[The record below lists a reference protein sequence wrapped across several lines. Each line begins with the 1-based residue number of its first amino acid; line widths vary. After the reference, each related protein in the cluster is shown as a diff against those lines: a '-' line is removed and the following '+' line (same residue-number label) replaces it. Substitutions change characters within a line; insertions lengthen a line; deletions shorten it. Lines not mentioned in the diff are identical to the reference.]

1 MLQPNKKYKKSQY
14 NFTGCVTGLCK
25 DLAEENKT
33 NESSFRKKNNLY
45 GDAWSMQPYGDKIDI
60 SKGYSNLKIG
70 DVINLSR
77 AVLPGDAKKN
87 IPSANQHVGRVSKI
101 VDGVPY
107 IKHYVAS
114 GADRK
119 YYEEPINNISQFKEY
134 KPTAALRLDSYKNI
148 KPNKP
153 NLKFDKNY
161 TPNNIELDMLKG
173 DKDRASL
180 QKKLSLTNEEYD
192 RLSKMSY
199 GVMGAETD
207 NGRSMR
213 SLYRMAVPDFIQK
226 GIKVAGDVLKNRD
239 TYDENIN
246 NLSQGYGSIK
256 ESSLHGI
263 SDNNPNYTKRTGL
276 TANQRIRKGDYKD
289 LERTNNYLH
298 GAMSSIGV
306 NPDNMENGANSYKG
320 TLANLAFLKKRF
332 PNASDTELL
341 KRYTGKSDI
350 TEYKKK
356 YDSYI
361 NNIDGKSNNNK
372 QYDWKEDVIG
382 TLSDAANKYYDTTK
396 NIKDAVVSTARDYI
410 PGPLAIKAMLGDALG
425 GKAPITNKTLSA
437 AENKAM
443 EKVANR
449 VVKNKKNNTDY
460 QSYFPNLNAKEAS
473 AVSGGN
479 TNKSFN
485 TIFNMLT
492 PQGQLQNTLGQ
503 SSVKQKG
510 KNVIVSDTYDFNDQG
525 KSFGILDDIQKRG
538 LSPYN
543 VARAIGRNV
552 GSMDGQGAPVKLV
565 YKNTN
570 RRADGG
576 YMNNGINPKF
586 NDYLNVTQYALG
598 GYTNPGDPSK
608 FILGPNTNPM
618 IIPSQ
623 GSYPLSYRDRGD
635 RDADGVLF
643 TQSKQVSR
651 VDANGKPLTRNQIA
665 ENQKMWN
672 MQKEAYGPQQQAFNV
687 WKNNEENTMRGGYNP
702 QEYYNMVAKFNSQPD
717 VQLDGLM
724 INEANKRGASKGS
737 CSTGQSNRGESLR
750 DNRAYGGWLDKYDD
764 SNQYAEGG
772 KLDTSTKSWQDQ
784 QLAMKAER
792 DQKLKNLLINRP
804 QFKKTTLNDQVAEKL
819 RQDRI
824 VTTAKDATAVRNYNN
839 ADKHSNIAR
848 NKTDKEIIA
857 ERNANIA
864 KANNAKLN
872 QWSTDIINPAT
883 WTRQNVA
890 DAAAGLGDKARLFPN
905 DAHSFVD
912 EYLNPGVMI
921 GNMGKSLGEAPLQA
935 KQSNSYLPYLTA
947 IGAPL
952 VAGAI
957 GGIGAK
963 STGQFV
969 NNMVNPLAG
978 LEYNPKLFTKLNSE
992 LDNMTLN
999 KINNY
1004 MSKRTP
1010 SQSLKRELEPYVSR
1024 VGEPNISREEEVF
1037 RNVMGPE
1044 YRGAKELENTKFFD
1058 QQGNLI
1064 QNPELNSN
1072 SQISENIFGGTSLS
1086 DKEKQMY
1093 KWFENQSRFDKLP
1106 KTENKKSLS
1115 VLEDFKTRIETPE
1128 GKRRLK
1134 ELGIS
1139 DSEAKEL
1146 HNIKIVED
1154 PNTFG
1159 YYLGEK
1165 NAIAMNPNHP
1175 LPRKVVRHEIEHGV
1189 QAANTSSR
1197 VRKLSND
1204 LENFKYLF
1212 RPKKAAAAKYEA
1224 LKPTSEIDDMLSGLE
1239 LRKEGTP
1246 GKTWSNS
1253 ADDKPINISEYKP
1266 KILDKQNATDY
1277 FLTGSSGKEKSA
1289 FLSEVQQYMMDKG
1302 SIPKTSY
1309 VEITP
1314 QMVKETFM
1322 DAMFDEAGGGKYLRI
1337 FNIMKPTQKN
1347 YELIAKSLNKMLT
1360 VAPYVV
1366 PTAIGINSLK
1376 QNREGGYLNQKQ
1388 SSTNSWL
1395 NKYE

>member
-45 GDAWSMQPYGDKIDI
+45 GDAWSMQPYGDNIDI

-70 DVINLSR
+70 DVIHLSR
-77 AVLPGDAKKN
+77 AALPGDAKKN

-134 KPTAALRLDSYKNI
+134 KPTTALRLDSYKDI

-263 SDNNPNYTKRTGL
+263 SDNNPNYTKKTGL

-341 KRYTGKSDI
+341 KKYTGKSDI
-350 TEYKKK
+350 GEYKKK

-372 QYDWKEDVIG
+372 QYDWKQDVIG

-425 GKAPITNKTLSA
+425 GKAPITNKTLSS

-449 VVKNKKNNTDY
+449 VIKNNKNNTDY
-460 QSYFPNLNAKEAS
+460 QSYFPNLSAKEAS

-510 KNVIVSDTYDFNDQG
+510 KNVVVSDTYDFNDQG

-538 LSPYN
+538 LNPYN

-570 RRADGG
+570 KRADGG

-586 NDYLNVTQYALG
+586 NNYLNNGQHAFG
-598 GYTNPGDPSK
+598 GYVNPGDPSK
-608 FILGPNTNPM
+608 FILGPNANPT

-635 RDADGVLF
+635 RDVDGVLF

-672 MQKEAYGPQQQAFNV
+672 MQKEAYSPQQQAFNT

-702 QEYYNMVAKFNSQPD
+702 QEYYDMVAKFNSQPD
-717 VQLDGLM
+717 VQLDGLN
-724 INEANKRGASKGS
+724 IKENYKRGETKGS
-737 CSTGQSNRGESLR
+737 CSTGQANRGESLR

-764 SNQYAEGG
+764 SSQYAEGG
-772 KLDTSTKSWQDQ
+772 ELNTSTKSWQDQ
-784 QLAMKAER
+784 QLAMKTER

-857 ERNANIA
+857 ERNANIT
-864 KANNAKLN
+864 KGNNAKLN
-872 QWSTDIINPAT
+872 QWSTDIVNPAT

-935 KQSNSYLPYLTA
+935 KQSNSYLPYVTS

-952 VAGAI
+952 VAGAL

-969 NNMVNPLAG
+969 NNMINPLAG
-978 LEYNPKLFTKLNSE
+978 L
-992 LDNMTLN
+992 
-999 KINNY
+999 
-1004 MSKRTP
+1004 
-1010 SQSLKRELEPYVSR
+1010 
-1024 VGEPNISREEEVF
+1024 
-1037 RNVMGPE
+1037 
-1044 YRGAKELENTKFFD
+1044 
-1058 QQGNLI
+1058 
-1064 QNPELNSN
+1064 NPELIKNIPSAFNIKGKLAKGLSN
-1072 SQISENIFGGTSLS
+1072 FEKSNFWKAFDEHTNGLERGLNDQRPFFEKFPITSSQKAKVYAKQDEALKEGKQFLMDWHYGDSQELNPDIVKKMQELDPSFSMDKLNNTSLS
-1086 DKEKQMY
+1086 NTLPGPDMNPFHYKNDMLISTRRNILKNENISDEAKQYILDNRNSIGGVNMGNTNESITLRNQGLYHYPPSKIKEVVVHEGGHTAEKLGNPIAGYDANTNVITPSSIPFDNIKTFDEDFTDYYTANPNTEVGKLFKEAMVETTPHVKDASGNITKRGY
-1093 KWFENQSRFDKLP
+1093 KW
-1106 KTENKKSLS
+1106 
-1115 VLEDFKTRIETPE
+1115 
-1128 GKRRLK
+1128 
-1134 ELGIS
+1134 
-1139 DSEAKEL
+1139 EASPGEL
-1146 HNIKIVED
+1146 HAELLAARSNLVDEYVKQ
-1154 PNTFG
+1154 G
-1159 YYLGEK
+1159 YNLDKKDIISQIRNDVTDEQIDWMIHTK
-1165 NAIAMNPNHP
+1165 HLNRFFKETTSPE
-1175 LPRKVVRHEIEHGV
+1175 LKRKVIRMLYAGV
-1189 QAANTSSR
+1189 PAAVGLNAVTNT
-1197 VRKLSND
+1197 
-1204 LENFKYLF
+1204 
-1212 RPKKAAAAKYEA
+1212 
-1224 LKPTSEIDDMLSGLE
+1224 TSQH
-1239 LRKEGTP
+1239 R
-1246 GKTWSNS
+1246 
-1253 ADDKPINISEYKP
+1253 
-1266 KILDKQNATDY
+1266 Q
-1277 FLTGSSGKEKSA
+1277 
-1289 FLSEVQQYMMDKG
+1289 
-1302 SIPKTSY
+1302 
-1309 VEITP
+1309 
-1314 QMVKETFM
+1314 
-1322 DAMFDEAGGGKYLRI
+1322 
-1337 FNIMKPTQKN
+1337 
-1347 YELIAKSLNKMLT
+1347 
-1360 VAPYVV
+1360 
-1366 PTAIGINSLK
+1366 
-1376 QNREGGYLNQKQ
+1376 GGYLNQKQ

>member
-33 NESSFRKKNNLY
+33 SESAFRKKNNLY
-45 GDAWSMQPYGDKIDI
+45 GDAWSMQAYGDNVDI

-77 AVLPGDAKKN
+77 AALPGDAKKN
-87 IPSANQHVGRVSKI
+87 IPSSNQHVGRVSKI

-134 KPTAALRLDSYKNI
+134 KPTTALRLDSYKDI
-148 KPNKP
+148 KPNKS

-226 GIKVAGDVLKNRD
+226 GIKVAGDVLRNRD

-256 ESSLHGI
+256 ESSLHGV
-263 SDNNPNYTKRTGL
+263 SDNNPNYTKKTGL

-289 LERTNNYLH
+289 IERTNNYLH
-298 GAMSSIGV
+298 SAMSSIGV

-341 KRYTGKSDI
+341 KKYTGKSNI
-350 TEYKKK
+350 GEYKKK
-356 YDSYI
+356 YDSYV
-361 NNIDGKSNNNK
+361 NNIDGKSDNNK
-372 QYDWKEDVIG
+372 QYDWKENVIG

-410 PGPLAIKAMLGDALG
+410 PAPLAIKAMIGDALG
-425 GKAPITNKTLSA
+425 GKAPITNKTLSF

-460 QSYFPNLNAKEAS
+460 ESYFPNLSAKEAS

-510 KNVIVSDTYDFNDQG
+510 KNVVVSDTYDFNDQG
-525 KSFGILDDIQKRG
+525 KSFGIFDDIQKRG
-538 LSPYN
+538 MSPYN

-570 RRADGG
+570 KRADGG

-586 NDYLNVTQYALG
+586 NDYLNNGQHAFG
-598 GYTNPGDPSK
+598 GMLPAPSI
-608 FILGPNTNPM
+608 FGQEGMN
-618 IIPSQ
+618 
-623 GSYPLSYRDRGD
+623 D
-635 RDADGVLF
+635 
-643 TQSKQVSR
+643 
-651 VDANGKPLTRNQIA
+651 
-665 ENQKMWN
+665 
-672 MQKEAYGPQQQAFNV
+672 
-687 WKNNEENTMRGGYNP
+687 P
-702 QEYYNMVAKFNSQPD
+702 QETPQAKAARLRQERIDARNLA
-717 VQLDGLM
+717 VQRQAELNRARLAPIEAAQQGRFETWRNGDINNANRTYADWQAELAKAQEGAPAWIGVDGLN
-724 INEANKRGASKGS
+724 IKENYKRGETKGS
-737 CSTGQSNRGESLR
+737 CSTGQANIGESLR
-750 DNRAYGGWLDKYDD
+750 DNKAYGGWLDKYDD
-764 SNQYAEGG
+764 SKQYAEGG
-772 KLDTSTKSWQDQ
+772 EMDTSTKSWEDQ
-784 QLAMKAER
+784 QAAMKAQA
-792 DQKLKNLLINRP
+792 DQKLKILLAAKP
-804 QFKKTTLNDQVAEKL
+804 QFKKTTLNDQVAERL
-819 RQDRI
+819 RQDRM
-824 VTTAKDATAVRNYNN
+824 VTTAKDGTAVRNYNN
-839 ADKHSNIAR
+839 ADKHSNVAR

-857 ERNANIA
+857 QRNADIA
-864 KANNAKLN
+864 KGNNAKLN
-872 QWSTDIINPAT
+872 QWSADIVNPAT

-890 DAAAGLGDKARLFPN
+890 DAASGLGDKARLFPN

-921 GNMGKSLGEAPLQA
+921 GNMGSSLGSAPLQA
-935 KQSNSYLPYLTA
+935 KQSNSYLPYVTS

-952 VAGAI
+952 VAGAL

-963 STGQFV
+963 STGQFA

-978 LEYNPKLFTKLNSE
+978 L
-992 LDNMTLN
+992 
-999 KINNY
+999 
-1004 MSKRTP
+1004 
-1010 SQSLKRELEPYVSR
+1010 
-1024 VGEPNISREEEVF
+1024 
-1037 RNVMGPE
+1037 
-1044 YRGAKELENTKFFD
+1044 
-1058 QQGNLI
+1058 
-1064 QNPELNSN
+1064 NPEL
-1072 SQISENIFGGTSLS
+1072 IKNIPSAF
-1086 DKEKQMY
+1086 
-1093 KWFENQSRFDKLP
+1093 
-1106 KTENKKSLS
+1106 
-1115 VLEDFKTRIETPE
+1115 
-1128 GKRRLK
+1128 
-1134 ELGIS
+1134 
-1139 DSEAKEL
+1139 
-1146 HNIKIVED
+1146 NIKGKLAKGLS
-1154 PNTFG
+1154 NF
-1159 YYLGEK
+1159 EK
-1165 NAIAMNPNHP
+1165 SNFWKAFDDHSSG
-1175 LPRKVVRHEIEHGV
+1175 IERGH
-1189 QAANTSSR
+1189 NDKRPFFEKFPITSSQR
-1197 VRKLSND
+1197 
-1204 LENFKYLF
+1204 
-1212 RPKKAAAAKYEA
+1212 AKVYAKQDEA
-1224 LKPTSEIDDMLSGLE
+1224 LKEGKQFLMDWHYGDGQELNPDIVKKMQELDPSFYIGELNNTSRNNTLPGPDMNVFY
-1239 LRKEGTP
+1239 
-1246 GKTWSNS
+1246 KTNDVLASTRRNIL
-1253 ADDKPINISEYKP
+1253 KNENISDEAKQY
-1266 KILDKQNATDY
+1266 ILDNRNRIGGANMSNTNESITLRNQGLYHYPPSRIKEVVVHEGGHTAEKLGNPVSHATPRSMPFDNIKTFDPDFTDY
-1277 FLTGSSGKEKSA
+1277 HMANPNTEVGKLFKEAMVETTPHVKDASGNIIKRGYKWEASPGELHAELLAARSNLVDEYVKQGYGLDKKEIISQIRGDVTDEQIDWMIHTKDLNR
-1289 FLSEVQQYMMDKG
+1289 FF
-1302 SIPKTSY
+1302 
-1309 VEITP
+1309 
-1314 QMVKETFM
+1314 KETTSPELKRKVIRM
-1322 DAMFDEAGGGKYLRI
+1322 LYTGVPVAAGLDAVTNTTSQRR
-1337 FNIMKPTQKN
+1337 Q
-1347 YELIAKSLNKMLT
+1347 
-1360 VAPYVV
+1360 
-1366 PTAIGINSLK
+1366 
-1376 QNREGGYLNQKQ
+1376 GGYLNQKQ

-1395 NKYE
+1395 NKYEQ

>member
-33 NESSFRKKNNLY
+33 SESAFRKKNNLY
-45 GDAWSMQPYGDKIDI
+45 GDAWSMQPYGDNVDI

-77 AVLPGDAKKN
+77 AALPGDAKKN

-134 KPTAALRLDSYKNI
+134 KPTAALRLDSYKDI

-256 ESSLHGI
+256 ESSLHGV
-263 SDNNPNYTKRTGL
+263 SDNNPNYTKKTGL

-350 TEYKKK
+350 EEYKKK
-356 YDSYI
+356 YDSYV

-372 QYDWKEDVIG
+372 QYDWKQDVIG

-410 PGPLAIKAMLGDALG
+410 PGPTIAIKAMLGDALG
-425 GKAPITNKTLSA
+425 GKAPITNKTLSYF
-437 AENKAM
+437 ENKAM

-460 QSYFPNLNAKEAS
+460 YSYFPNLSAKEAS

-479 TNKSFN
+479 TNNSFK

-510 KNVIVSDTYDFNDQG
+510 KNVVVSDTYDFNDQG

-538 LSPYN
+538 LNPYN

-570 RRADGG
+570 KHADGG
-576 YMNNGINPKF
+576 YMNNNIKPKF
-586 NDYLNVTQYALG
+586 NDYLNNAQHAFGGMLPAPSIFGQEGMTDPQETPQAKAARLRQERIDARNLAVQRQAELNRARLAPIEAAQQGRYEAWRNSDINNANRTYADWQAELSKAQEGAPAWMEVDGKNTSRDLKRADKADAVTGMGILG
-598 GYTNPGDPSK
+598 RLNPIKPGCIYTNEDKSGVSK
-608 FILGPNTNPM
+608 N
-618 IIPSQ
+618 
-623 GSYPLSYRDRGD
+623 
-635 RDADGVLF
+635 
-643 TQSKQVSR
+643 
-651 VDANGKPLTRNQIA
+651 
-665 ENQKMWN
+665 
-672 MQKEAYGPQQQAFNV
+672 
-687 WKNNEENTMRGGYNP
+687 
-702 QEYYNMVAKFNSQPD
+702 
-717 VQLDGLM
+717 
-724 INEANKRGASKGS
+724 
-737 CSTGQSNRGESLR
+737 
-750 DNRAYGGWLDKYDD
+750 AYGGWLDKYDD
-764 SNQYAEGG
+764 SNQFAKGG
-772 KLDTSTKSWQDQ
+772 EIDPSTKSWQNQ
-784 QLAMKAER
+784 QVAMKAER
-792 DQKLKNLLINRP
+792 DQKLRNLLINKP
-804 QFKKTTLNDQVAEKL
+804 QFKKTTLNDQVAERL
-819 RQDRI
+819 NQNRT
-824 VTTAKDATAVRNYNN
+824 VTTAKDATAVKNYNN
-839 ADKHSNIAR
+839 ADKYSNVAR

-864 KANNAKLN
+864 KGNNAKLN
-872 QWSTDIINPAT
+872 QWSSDIVNPAT

-1010 SQSLKRELEPYVSR
+1010 SQSLRKELEPYISK

-1139 DSEAKEL
+1139 DREAKEL
-1146 HNIKIVED
+1146 HDIKIVED

-1159 YYLGEK
+1159 YYSGEK

-1175 LPRKVVRHEIEHGV
+1175 LPGKVVRHEIEHGV

-1253 ADDKPINISEYKP
+1253 ADDKPIDITEYKP
-1266 KILDKQNATDY
+1266 KILDNQRATDY

-1322 DAMFDEAGGGKYLRI
+1322 NAIFDEAGGGKYLRI